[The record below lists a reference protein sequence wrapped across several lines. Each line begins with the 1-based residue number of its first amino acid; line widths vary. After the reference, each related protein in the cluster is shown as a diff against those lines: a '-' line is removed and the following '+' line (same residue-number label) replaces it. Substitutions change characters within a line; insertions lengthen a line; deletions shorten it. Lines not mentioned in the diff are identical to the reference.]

1 MAIIKRTS
9 LNTSL
14 TTSEQLAQK
23 NLEEQRMRDVRLLLQ
38 NLFESE
44 APTIKL
50 ILDCLYDVGSVN
62 IINQKFRYRPLNRV
76 IKSIARMSKPV
87 FRIFAWRWF
96 KNNCSQLAANW
107 LYSQVAFEVS
117 ITRPPEIAVEV
128 SEIQQ
133 PQQLQAENLSR
144 EVKYLRHQ
152 VRLLTGITI
161 VALSALGLA
170 VITFSRNTQEPL
182 QTREQFQSTI
192 YR

>member
-1 MAIIKRTS
+1 MAIIKERSLNTS
-9 LNTSL
+9 LNTS
-14 TTSEQLAQK
+14 EQLAHK
-23 NLEEQRMRDVRLLLQ
+23 RLEEQRMHDVLLLLQ

-44 APTIKL
+44 EATIKL

-96 KNNCSQLAANW
+96 KNNCSQLVTNW

-117 ITRPPEIAVEV
+117 RLPEIAVEI

-133 PQQLQAENLSR
+133 TQQLPADNLSR

-161 VALSALGLA
+161 VALSALGLT
-170 VITFSRNTQEPL
+170 IMTLTRNPQEPL